1 MGGCRIGIVIPAF
14 NEAKTIG
21 DVVIH
26 ASRLGTAIVVD
37 DGSSDTTSTVAEAF
51 GAIVVRHALN
61 RGYDG
66 ALNSGFAR
74 AADLGCD
81 YIISMDA
88 DGQHDPATL
97 PTFIKALEDGAEVV
111 IGIRDQ
117 LQRFAEHF
125 FAFVA
130 SVLWK
135 INDPLCGMKGY
146 TVDIYRE
153 LGHFDSYDS
162 IGTELA
168 IFAARRQKYIY
179 QVPIRTRPR
188 LDKPRFGNRFR
199 SNVRIL
205 RALVYAFVARAR

>member
-1 MGGCRIGIVIPAF
+1 MGGRRIGIVIPAL
-14 NEAKTIG
+14 NEANTIA
-21 DVVIH
+21 DIVIH
-26 ASRLGTAIVVD
+26 ASRFGTAIVVD
-37 DGSSDTTSTVAEAF
+37 DGSSDSTSTVAEAA

-61 RGYDG
+61 RGYDD

-88 DGQHDPATL
+88 DGQHDAATL
-97 PTFIKALEDGAEVV
+97 PTFIHALDGGADVV

-135 INDPLCGMKGY
+135 IRDPLCGLKGY
-146 TVDIYRE
+146 TIGVYRD

-168 IFAARRQKYIY
+168 IFAARRKKRIQ

-188 LDKPRFGNRFR
+188 VDEPRFGNRFR

-205 RALVYAFVARAR
+205 KALVNAFRTRAR